1 MEQHRTPARAIRFYR
16 VLGSLSSCDHLDL
29 KNLLVLERR
38 MARPQGAG
46 ILADRTACKAL
57 DPNCNKVRPSIS
69 PYGASTC
76 VWCWTSNLSPTTH
89 LIPFPFFFC
98 FYISFLPIQVG
109 GITSRPPGGNPT
121 MILSLLAGDS
131 SVSTQLFPVSWLVCW
146 GFIQHFLS
154 KRSLCHK
161 TTVLVAH

>member
-38 MARPQGAG
+38 MAWPQGAG

-89 LIPFPFFFC
+89 LIPFPF
-98 FYISFLPIQVG
+98 L
-109 GITSRPPGGNPT
+109 
-121 MILSLLAGDS
+121 
-131 SVSTQLFPVSWLVCW
+131 
-146 GFIQHFLS
+146 HFLS
-154 KRSLCHK
+154 SHSGRGHYQQATRRKPHNDLVTACWRLFCIHAAFSSFLAGLLGIHSALPVK
-161 TTVLVAH
+161 TEPLPQDHSACCTLT